1 MNTLTLSELD
11 DDLVATIRHV
21 AERDRTSEN
30 QAALKLLR
38 KGAGLEDR
46 APSKGKIGNSLDDFI
61 GTMSPEEAAEIDAA
75 VRELRTVDKSMWR

>member
-21 AERDRTSEN
+21 AERDNTSEN

-38 KGAGLEDR
+38 KGAGLEDDV
-46 APSKGKIGNSLDDFI
+46 SSNGKVGSSLDEFI
-61 GTMSPEEAAEIDAA
+61 GTMSHDEATRIDEAIS
-75 VRELRTVDKSMWR
+75 ELRAIDKSMWR

>member
-1 MNTLTLSELD
+1 MTLRELD
-11 DDLVATIRHV
+11 DDLIATIRRI
-21 AERDRTSEN
+21 AERDSTSEN

-38 KGAGLEDR
+38 KGAELEDV
-46 APSKGKIGNSLDDFI
+46 APANGKVGNSLDEFI